1 MIGLDLIAFLAIFLG
16 VVGSVVAISVHVQL
30 ARIKHR
36 VQKELLEKPVEK
48 ISELQERAKELL
60 RQSL

>member
-1 MIGLDLIAFLAIFLG
+1 MIGLDLIAIAGIVLG

-30 ARIKHR
+30 SRTRIR
-36 VQKELLEKPVEK
+36 IEKELLEHPVEE
-48 ISELQERAKELL
+48 ISAIKEKAKELL